1 MDVKQ
6 IWKKT
11 SKQLEKVY
19 ARREAAN
26 VATLLLEDMFGLKR
40 ENIIADVEKEIDRD
54 KLRETVE
61 RLLQNEPLQYVTK
74 VAYFYG
80 RKLKI
85 RKGVFIPRPETEEL
99 VDLIIRENNVIK
111 PKILDVGAGS
121 GCIGITLALEIKGKV
136 MGTDISEDALS
147 ATSANA
153 SQLGVS
159 VTFKKNDILDEELVE
174 KQLDI
179 LVSNPPYIPES
190 DKHEMRAN
198 VLDHEPDAS
207 LFVPKEDPLIFYR
220 RIGEE
225 GKRCLKTGGRLYFE
239 IHERYGAE
247 VKGLLK
253 TLGYQNV
260 RIHQDMQGKD
270 RMVRAVN

>member
-147 ATSANA
+147 AASANA

-159 VTFKKNDILDEELVE
+159 VTFKKNDVLDEELVE